1 MSQKCS
7 FVSELLFV
15 EHYKWNF
22 IFQTM
27 AIVVTPDTEGYR
39 RIRTKLQKGEQ
50 VYFENQSEE
59 IAIKYTIP
67 GIMAKFKGGIKHC
80 IQYSSKV
87 VINGMIEGK
96 EITEEEF
103 NNY

>member
-1 MSQKCS
+1 M
-7 FVSELLFV
+7 
-15 EHYKWNF
+15 
-22 IFQTM
+22 TP
-27 AIVVTPDTEGYR
+27 VVIPDTEGYR
-39 RIRTKLQKGEQ
+39 RIRTKLNKGER
-50 VYFENQSEE
+50 VYFENQTEE

-80 IQYSSKV
+80 IKYNSKV
-87 VINGMIEGK
+87 VVSGMKEGK

>member
-1 MSQKCS
+1 MIP
-7 FVSELLFV
+7 
-15 EHYKWNF
+15 N
-22 IFQTM
+22 I
-27 AIVVTPDTEGYR
+27 EGYNR
-39 RIRTKLQKGEQ
+39 MRTKLLKGEL
-50 VYFENQSEE
+50 VYFENQTEE

-67 GIMAKFKGGIKHC
+67 GIIGKFKGGIKYR

-87 VINGMIEGK
+87 VVEGMMEGK

>member
-1 MSQKCS
+1 MS
-7 FVSELLFV
+7 
-15 EHYKWNF
+15 
-22 IFQTM
+22 
-27 AIVVTPDTEGYR
+27 IVVIPNIEGYR
-39 RIRTKLQKGEQ
+39 RIRTKLQKGEH
-50 VYFENQSEE
+50 VYFENQMEE

-67 GIMAKFKGGIKHC
+67 GIIAKFKGGIKYC

-87 VINGMIEGK
+87 VVNGMMEGK